1 MSSDW
6 DIQSLIPA
14 AAEMTAS
21 SDIKCDPYFLPTV
34 QYLSRPLAP
43 LVSVTTL
50 LPAPDFPSTIL
61 AYHVLTS
68 DQLDNLA
75 QHYHQVWPPVPGTFC
90 YPLFI
95 PAWVGTPE
103 EDQVDVATKRRRFG
117 HFIGLR
123 GCESPADDAD
133 YNRYSEDMLEEMER
147 EWQSAL
153 LAEDDDG
160 VILKEKRSRY

>member
-1 MSSDW
+1 
-6 DIQSLIPA
+6 
-14 AAEMTAS
+14 
-21 SDIKCDPYFLPTV
+21 
-34 QYLSRPLAP
+34 
-43 LVSVTTL
+43 
-50 LPAPDFPSTIL
+50 
-61 AYHVLTS
+61 
-68 DQLDNLA
+68 
-75 QHYHQVWPPVPGTFC
+75 
-90 YPLFI
+90 LFI